1 MKQKDLVMLQALRNI
16 IEIDNHFLTNDQ
28 YEEYNK
34 LADKAD
40 KENIVW

>member
-1 MKQKDLVMLQALRNI
+1 MKKEKLELLQALHKI

-28 YEEYNK
+28 YDTYNK

-40 KENIVW
+40 KENILW